1 MLLAILIGLILGFI
15 GGGGSILAVPIL
27 VYVLG
32 VDPVEATAYSLFV
45 VGIASLFGA
54 HKHYKLGNIDFKI
67 GMMFAIP
74 SFIGVFVSRSWVLP
88 NIPDELFVLGDYVLT
103 KDIFLMVFFSL
114 IMLLASFSMLY
125 KRSVSKQTKDIQQV
139 KIIIDGLLVGL
150 ITGMVGAGGGFL
162 IIPALVLLS
171 GLEMK
176 KAIGTSLMI
185 IVVKSLFGFLG
196 EWGSE
201 LDWQLLISFTALA
214 VIGIFVGVYL
224 GRFFE
229 GQRLKKSFG
238 VFVLL
243 MAVVIMLKEFFIILK
258 KRNLNR

>member
-27 VYVLG
+27 VFVLG

-54 HKHYKLGNIDFKI
+54 HKHYKLGNINFKI

-114 IMLLASFSMLY
+114 IMLLTSFSMLY

-139 KIIIDGLLVGL
+139 KIIIHGLLVGL

-243 MAVVIMLKEFFIILK
+243 MAVVIMLKEFLII
-258 KRNLNR
+258 